1 MAIWEGA
8 SSTVRERVI
17 KGELDIG
24 FGHIMDEVYDDC
36 VVKHLNEEKILII
49 CHRDNPIAQG
59 RETSEENTLLV

>member
-36 VVKHLNEEKILII
+36 VVKHLN
-49 CHRDNPIAQG
+49 
-59 RETSEENTLLV
+59 